1 MKFARSETLA
11 ETPVSASAGSA
22 GERWRVGL
30 KRRAKESLVVFI
42 RGRANVPV
50 SPPAGRPIPPPRDS
64 SPSRRERRRTRTR
77 SERSRRRR
85 RRRLSPREGVVASS
99 KIGRFPRAVARRA
112 TKKGEGGISS
122 SSSSSSSRARCPARS
137 ARRSKPERR
146 PSPSSGSAPRT
157 ETRSRRCTSAR
168 STARRTL
175 GRSPPGAIYETKS
188 TFGKQDLSKNRSSSS
203 CSFGSASRFLKPSGE
218 RAKRNP
224 QVPGPGSYPAQTS
237 IGKMV
242 SSERQTGEAFSFGG
256 ATRDAAQKVFLSK
269 AAAKVTANSDGPGPT
284 AYEPQ
289 QSMGPQRSSSNV
301 TEPTVSF
308 PTAGRGR
315 DPRPRAREEA
325 AGRGAV
331 PRPERG
337 RRAGGVAEAL
347 DAAVRVREHDEGAPR

>member
-1 MKFARSETLA
+1 MPGAIGPQIEARKKTEPKFGF
-11 ETPVSASAGSA
+11 GSA
-22 GERWRVGL
+22 DR
-30 KRRAKESLVVFI
+30 
-42 RGRANVPV
+42 N
-50 SPPAGRPIPPPRDS
+50 
-64 SPSRRERRRTRTR
+64 
-77 SERSRRRR
+77 
-85 RRRLSPREGVVASS
+85 
-99 KIGRFPRAVARRA
+99 AVA
-112 TKKGEGGISS
+112 KVYV
-122 SSSSSSSRARCPARS
+122 
-137 ARRSKPERR
+137 SKEH
-146 PSPSSGSAPRT
+146 SKTDFGKIT
-157 ETRSRRCTSAR
+157 
-168 STARRTL
+168 
-175 GRSPPGAIYETKS
+175 PGAIYETKS

-289 QSMGPQRSSSNV
+289 QSMGPQRSSRNV

-315 DPRPRAREEA
+315 APGRPG
-325 AGRGAV
+325 GRGGGGGT
-331 PRPERG
+331 RG
-337 RRAGGVAEAL
+337 RRSQTAPPRAG
-347 DAAVRVREHDEGAPR
+347 

>member
-1 MKFARSETLA
+1 MPGAIGPQIEARKKTEPKFGF
-11 ETPVSASAGSA
+11 GSA
-22 GERWRVGL
+22 DR
-30 KRRAKESLVVFI
+30 
-42 RGRANVPV
+42 N
-50 SPPAGRPIPPPRDS
+50 
-64 SPSRRERRRTRTR
+64 
-77 SERSRRRR
+77 
-85 RRRLSPREGVVASS
+85 
-99 KIGRFPRAVARRA
+99 AVA
-112 TKKGEGGISS
+112 KVYV
-122 SSSSSSSRARCPARS
+122 
-137 ARRSKPERR
+137 SKEH
-146 PSPSSGSAPRT
+146 SKTDFGKIT
-157 ETRSRRCTSAR
+157 
-168 STARRTL
+168 
-175 GRSPPGAIYETKS
+175 PGAIYETKS

-315 DPRPRAREEA
+315 DPDLERAKKQPGAGQYRVPNAVGVQAESQKRSMPRY
-325 AGRGAV
+325 GFGSTT
-331 PRPERG
+331 
-337 RRAGGVAEAL
+337 
-347 DAAVRVREHDEGAPR
+347 REHRDKVYISSEHSKSEFGMTSPGPAAIGPKAFGGTGKQVLSTKRTGATGTFGNAARATYATNSNPGPGEYAV